1 MCDPQEA
8 ILVDLTAQIQK
19 NQNLGHN
26 IIVIGDV
33 NEDIENGKRINE
45 FLLENNMYNAIEQK
59 HDGRLPA
66 TYDRGTKCLDIMV
79 AVSNSISP
87 DSIARCGYLPFYE
100 GTSETGF
107 LLLIHFLLNKMHY
120 FLHPSIF

>member
-1 MCDPQEA
+1 MCDPQQA

-45 FLLENNMYNAIEQK
+45 FLLENNMYDAIE
-59 HDGRLPA
+59 
-66 TYDRGTKCLDIMV
+66 
-79 AVSNSISP
+79 
-87 DSIARCGYLPFYE
+87 
-100 GTSETGF
+100 
-107 LLLIHFLLNKMHY
+107 
-120 FLHPSIF
+120 